1 MKKEDD
7 LFDNKEAM
15 SKGIENFFKT
25 QVIVFDQAVKFERM
39 LHDDLERIAENE
51 EAYKALNTIRMIT
64 TVQQGSKF
72 NYKRIRELNPLMDI
86 VQAAHDKMLE
96 DKRAEVLET
105 VRQCM
110 EATHTA
116 ANGDVKADYLIEKSD
131 RYFSQCK
138 EKIAQLKSLALLDA
152 MFLPM
157 CQYKDDTVS
166 NIEAV
171 LAPEMPKTPSSILKE
186 GNEVQFAK
194 KKVVRTFNRQV
205 VFQAKTLQNEEDIDE
220 YVEKIRSQLKQLLK
234 NCDEIRLN

>member
-1 MKKEDD
+1 V
-7 LFDNKEAM
+7 
-15 SKGIENFFKT
+15 T
-25 QVIVFDQAVKFERM
+25 VFDQAVNFEKTM
-39 LHDDLERIAENE
+39 HDDLDRIAENE

-64 TVQQGSKF
+64 MVQQGSKF
-72 NYKRIRELNPLMDI
+72 NYKRIRELNPLMDT
-86 VQAAHDKMLE
+86 VRAAHDKMLE
-96 DKRAEVLET
+96 EKRAEVLET

-116 ANGDVKADYLIEKSD
+116 ADGDAKADYLIEKSD
-131 RYFSQCK
+131 TYFSQCK

-171 LAPEMPKTPSSILKE
+171 LAPEMSPKTVSVLRE
-186 GNEVQFAK
+186 GNEVQPAK
-194 KKVVRTFNRQV
+194 KKVVRTYSRQV
-205 VFQAKTLQNEEDIDE
+205 VFQAKTLQSEEDIDE

-234 NCDEIRLN
+234 SCDEIRLN